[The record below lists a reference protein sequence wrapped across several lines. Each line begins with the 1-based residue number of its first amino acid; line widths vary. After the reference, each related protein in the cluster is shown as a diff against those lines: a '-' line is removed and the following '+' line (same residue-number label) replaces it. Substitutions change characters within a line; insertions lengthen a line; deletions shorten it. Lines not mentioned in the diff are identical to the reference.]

1 MRSPISGRLADG
13 VVSRFK
19 GVFKPLSLWGRGL
32 GSGVVPGCP
41 GARGLA
47 ATALPAIPA
56 SARGF
61 SSVILLCLI
70 MLYPLDPANAGTAAS
85 GNGEAESSAAEAPVV
100 PEEPVSEAER
110 LLWLTDQVTTLPVGT
125 LLRYRYDA
133 KSFDEDPIED
143 EVDLEIISVNEDGS
157 RGASVYFFTGDRNRN
172 VEPFERSRGNPVL
185 GIYLQDDVY
194 RLEERAGGSW
204 RYFHRKVKKAL
215 AHDATIEDIVVDFDG
230 RKVPARRVSFQPFQY
245 DELRDRFEEMAD
257 KRYSIIVSDQIP
269 GSLYEI
275 HTLVPGKEEGSPP
288 LHETRLR
295 LDVVKG
301 PEAAAGGQP

>member
-1 MRSPISGRLADG
+1 MLSPNSDRLVDR
-13 VVSRFK
+13 VVSRCM
-19 GVFKPLSLWGRGL
+19 GALKPLSPWGVGLSRG
-32 GSGVVPGCP
+32 GNPGCASLL
-41 GARGLA
+41 GFVA
-47 ATALPAIPA
+47 AALPAIPA
-56 SARGF
+56 SARAF
-61 SSVILLCLI
+61 CSVFLLCLA
-70 MLYPLDPANAGTAAS
+70 MLGLLHPASAGTAS
-85 GNGEAESSAAEAPVV
+85 PGNGEAGSSAAEAAVV
-100 PEEPVSEAER
+100 SEEPVSEAER

-133 KSFDEDPIED
+133 RSIDEDPIED
-143 EVDLEIISVNEDGS
+143 EVDLEIIAVNEDGS
-157 RGASVYFFTGDRNRN
+157 RGATVYFFTGDRNRN

-215 AHDATIEDIVVDFDG
+215 AHDATIEDIEVEFEG

-245 DELRDRFEEMAD
+245 DELRDRFEDLAD
-257 KRYSIIVSDQIP
+257 KRYSIVVSDQIP

-275 HTLVPGKEEGSPP
+275 HTLVPGREEGSPP

-301 PEAAAGGQP
+301 REVSATSQP

>member
-1 MRSPISGRLADG
+1 
-13 VVSRFK
+13 VS
-19 GVFKPLSLWGRGL
+19 
-32 GSGVVPGCP
+32 
-41 GARGLA
+41 
-47 ATALPAIPA
+47 
-56 SARGF
+56 
-61 SSVILLCLI
+61 
-70 MLYPLDPANAGTAAS
+70 
-85 GNGEAESSAAEAPVV
+85 
-100 PEEPVSEAER
+100 EEPVSEAER

-133 KSFDEDPIED
+133 RSIDEDPIED
-143 EVDLEIISVNEDGS
+143 EVDLEIIAVNEDGS
-157 RGASVYFFTGDRNRN
+157 RGATVYFFTGDRNRN

-215 AHDATIEDIVVDFDG
+215 AHDATIEDIEVEFEG

-245 DELRDRFEEMAD
+245 DELRDRFEDLAD
-257 KRYSIIVSDQIP
+257 KRYSIVVSDQIP

-275 HTLVPGKEEGSPP
+275 HTLVPGREEGSPP

-301 PEAAAGGQP
+301 REVSATSQP